1 MQWDSIVVRSLK
13 SNLDT
18 DISKQ
23 ILNLKLQD
31 FQSLLLDYWLTNE
44 NLTPFY
50 ASVKNF
56 LDLRLKYGKNWLK

>member
-1 MQWDSIVVRSLK
+1 MPLNSNVVRSLK

-31 FQSLLLDYWLTNE
+31 FQSLLLDY
-44 NLTPFY
+44 
-50 ASVKNF
+50 
-56 LDLRLKYGKNWLK
+56 

>member
-1 MQWDSIVVRSLK
+1 MNGILARSLK

-31 FQSLLLDYWLTNE
+31 FQSLVLDI
-44 NLTPFY
+44 
-50 ASVKNF
+50 
-56 LDLRLKYGKNWLK
+56 G

>member
-1 MQWDSIVVRSLK
+1 MPLDSIVVRSLK

-31 FQSLLLDYWLTNE
+31 FQSLLLDY
-44 NLTPFY
+44 
-50 ASVKNF
+50 
-56 LDLRLKYGKNWLK
+56 

>member
-1 MQWDSIVVRSLK
+1 MRLDSIVVRSLK

-31 FQSLLLDYWLTNE
+31 FQSLLLDY
-44 NLTPFY
+44 
-50 ASVKNF
+50 
-56 LDLRLKYGKNWLK
+56 

>member
-1 MQWDSIVVRSLK
+1 MSLDRIVVRSLK

-31 FQSLLLDYWLTNE
+31 FQSLLLNY
-44 NLTPFY
+44 
-50 ASVKNF
+50 
-56 LDLRLKYGKNWLK
+56 